1 MWLNIPA
8 RQAEPAQIRK
18 QTMMIRR
25 LAPWLAALVL
35 CVSSQSYGQAASVQL
50 ASVHAA
56 VASLAGGELQVAKH
70 ADRQAPIASI
80 TKLMTAM
87 VVLDAKQDMNE
98 WLTVQPREQQLGKTA
113 WTRMRNGSEATRGD
127 LLHIALMSSENIAC
141 DVLARHFPGGLPAF
155 VKAMNDKARALGM
168 ADTVFFD
175 PAGLSPNNRS
185 TAADLVTMVRAS
197 YQYEFIRGV
206 TTATFHQ
213 VTFRKPR
220 YSLQYGNTNPLVRS
234 SRWDVALSKTGYLSE
249 AGRCLVMVSE
259 INGEPTVLVLLD
271 SLGTSTPI
279 GDAGRL
285 RRWLESGDPGS
296 VAVAAS
302 NYERERSSAYRADAV
317 SQNVKR

>member
-1 MWLNIPA
+1 MI
-8 RQAEPAQIRK
+8 
-18 QTMMIRR
+18 IRR
-25 LAPWLAALVL
+25 LAPWLAALML
-35 CVSSQSYGQAASVQL
+35 CVSGYAQTAEVQL

-56 VASLAGGELQVAKH
+56 VARLADGELQVAKH

-87 VVLDAKQDMNE
+87 VVLDAKQDLNE

-113 WTRMRNGSEATRGD
+113 WTRMRNGSQAKRSD

-141 DVLARHFPGGLPAF
+141 DVLARHFPGGLQAF
-155 VKAMNDKARALGM
+155 VEAMNSKAKALGM
-168 ADTVFFD
+168 QDTVFFD
-175 PAGLSPNNRS
+175 PAGLSPNNLS
-185 TAADLVTMVRAS
+185 TAADLVKMVRAAH
-197 YQYEFIRGV
+197 QYDVIREV
-206 TTATFHQ
+206 TTSTIHQ

-249 AGRCLVMVSE
+249 AGRCLVMVSQ

-271 SLGTSTPI
+271 SLGTRTPV

-296 VAVAAS
+296 VAVAAR
-302 NYERERSSAYRADAV
+302 NYERERSAAYRADAV
-317 SQNVKR
+317 SHNVSR

>member
-1 MWLNIPA
+1 MI
-8 RQAEPAQIRK
+8 
-18 QTMMIRR
+18 IRR
-25 LAPWLAALVL
+25 LAPWLAALML
-35 CVSSQSYGQAASVQL
+35 CVSGYAQTAEVQL

-56 VASLAGGELQVAKH
+56 VARLADGELQVAKH

-87 VVLDAKQDMNE
+87 VVLDAKQDLNE

-113 WTRMRNGSEATRGD
+113 WTRMRNGSQAKRSD

-141 DVLARHFPGGLPAF
+141 DVLARHFPGGLQAF
-155 VKAMNDKARALGM
+155 VEAMNSKAKALGM
-168 ADTVFFD
+168 QDTVFFD
-175 PAGLSPNNRS
+175 PAGLSPNNLS
-185 TAADLVTMVRAS
+185 TAADLVKMVRAAH
-197 YQYEFIRGV
+197 QYDVIREV
-206 TTATFHQ
+206 TTSTFHQ

-249 AGRCLVMVSE
+249 AGRCLVMVSQ

-271 SLGTSTPI
+271 SLGTRTPV

-296 VAVAAS
+296 VAVAAR
-302 NYERERSSAYRADAV
+302 NYERERSAAYRADAV
-317 SQNVKR
+317 SQNTRR